1 MIEQFCIFTALLKLF
16 SGSNDRDGYLRDLE
30 QQMAEQKA
38 RRGNEAKKDWW
49 EKNPEPPFQ
58 VNQPQRPHPSMVR
71 LTVLLKNFFIF
82 KFDVVDKLRWE
93 QLEKSETKS
102 AKISFLMLTTQDKHN
117 LCCQKVARL

>member
-1 MIEQFCIFTALLKLF
+1 MIVQFCIFTAHLKQF

-71 LTVLLKNFFIF
+71 
-82 KFDVVDKLRWE
+82 
-93 QLEKSETKS
+93 
-102 AKISFLMLTTQDKHN
+102 
-117 LCCQKVARL
+117 